1 MRERERR
8 GEGGGRERERER
20 EGESLFFLSS
30 QNGKD
35 YTSKPEQL
43 LCSSFAIPLGS
54 DSSMKKVI
62 NENSYHYNINLLS
75 PSTSLSLF
83 PSL

>member
-1 MRERERR
+1 MVH
-8 GEGGGRERERER
+8 
-20 EGESLFFLSS
+20 FFPFL

-62 NENSYHYNINLLS
+62 NEDSYHYKTNFTL
-75 PSTSLSLF
+75 P
-83 PSL
+83 